1 MIILGLLCAAASF
14 FPLYRF
20 DRRAL
25 QRKNR
30 MRAIYRRVFILGAV
44 LLCLSGC
51 GIKNNLL
58 GGKTIQKTYKE
69 LGEIFNRYGIQGT
82 TAQMIEDLE
91 QDYKSLPPEV
101 ELNKAAMLL
110 TVLGQ
115 GDYDF
120 ESMTWT
126 PYENGVY
133 TFDVEVFNVEKMYT
147 DFLTGVSSLDKE
159 ELDFKNIQEDTSQV
173 NWEEGTGKRTVTFE
187 WKNRQF
193 TLEAEV
199 VDDWFDVSVANEL
212 NKIIKEYGN
221 EKQLFFTSDGYQ
233 EGIVFYRDKEWAD
246 GFQLETGLGLVEFN

>member
-1 MIILGLLCAAASF
+1 M
-14 FPLYRF
+14 
-20 DRRAL
+20 
-25 QRKNR
+25 
-30 MRAIYRRVFILGAV
+30 
-44 LLCLSGC
+44 
-51 GIKNNLL
+51 
-58 GGKTIQKTYKE
+58 QKTYKE
-69 LGEIFNRYGIQGT
+69 LAEIFEKYEIQGT
-82 TAQMIEDLE
+82 TEQMVDDLE
-91 QDYKSLPPEV
+91 QDYKEMPPEV

-115 GDYDF
+115 GEYDY
-120 ESMTWT
+120 ENMTWT
-126 PYENGVY
+126 PYSNGVY
-133 TFDVEVFNVEKMYT
+133 TFDVEFFNVENMYT

-173 NWEEGTGKRTVTFE
+173 NLEEGTRKRTVTFE